1 MRTLFIE
8 SKYKGKVELSK
19 IKADKLPKNIGL
31 ITTVQFVDYL
41 NKIKNY
47 LINKNKKILI
57 AKGNQKY
64 NAQILGCDLSA
75 GEMSE
80 KRSFSEHA
88 RKSKISDKIKNK
100 VDAFLYI
107 GDGKFHPLG
116 LAMKTNKDVFCF
128 NPINNYFSRTNK
140 KEINEYKK
148 VLKIKKIK
156 FLSAEN
162 IGILISTKLGQNN
175 LKKALEIKKKLEKKD
190 KKCYI
195 FCFGTLNLNEL
206 ENFPFIDFWVNTAC
220 PRIEEDSNKIIN
232 FEDINIK

>member
-1 MRTLFIE
+1 VKTLLIE

-19 IKADKLPKNIGL
+19 IKVNELPKNIGL

-41 NKIKNY
+41 DKIKNY

-75 GEMSE
+75 TE
-80 KRSFSEHA
+80 KV
-88 RKSKISDKIKNK
+88 KNK

-116 LAMKTNKDVFCF
+116 LAIKTNKDVFCF
-128 NPINNYFSRTNK
+128 NPINNYFSKIK
-140 KEINEYKK
+140 KEEINNYKK
-148 VLKIKKIK
+148 TIKIKKIK
-156 FLSAEN
+156 FLSAESV
-162 IGILISTKLGQNN
+162 GILVSTKSGQNN
-175 LKKALEIKKKLEKKD
+175 LKKALKIKGELEKKG

-195 FCFGTLNLNEL
+195 FCFDTLNVNEL

-232 FEDINIK
+232 FEEVIVN